1 MRLFYLCREL
11 DNFQLVEESSKRKIP
26 LETKGHTSIL
36 SIESRNCSTANAAT
50 LRSVKVATPLCAAK
64 EAIPCGLA
72 VSRLEVCVENNPPYD
87 CRHTE
92 DFLFYEHR
100 TMRGFPSCRRAGA
113 GCPFSPGILAEGRR
127 GRGFHPWPPAR
138 SGRRRLGSRPRVHRR
153 SGGSIRSSAPR
164 AWAGAPQ
171 SCAP

>member
-1 MRLFYLCREL
+1 MTGEAKIYNCSGELRLAK
-11 DNFQLVEESSKRKIP
+11 FQLAELRNPFRNKR
-26 LETKGHTSIL
+26 THC
-36 SIESRNCSTANAAT
+36 SIESKNCLTANAAT